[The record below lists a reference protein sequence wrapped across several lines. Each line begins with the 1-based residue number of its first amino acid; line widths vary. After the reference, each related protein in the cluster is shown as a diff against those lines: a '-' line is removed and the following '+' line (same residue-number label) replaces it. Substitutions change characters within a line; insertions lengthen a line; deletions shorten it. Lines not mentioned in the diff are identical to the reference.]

1 LGIDGNLPRVRLI
14 DGAWKIA
21 DMVLI
26 WKVFG
31 FVISVGLKQQ
41 IALFGSG
48 LSQKIIPAVSDLKGR
63 Y

>member
-1 LGIDGNLPRVRLI
+1 LDLEIDGNLPRVRLI

-31 FVISVGLKQQ
+31 FVISVR
-41 IALFGSG
+41 S
-48 LSQKIIPAVSDLKGR
+48 
-63 Y
+63 

>member
-1 LGIDGNLPRVRLI
+1 LPRVRLI

-31 FVISVGLKQQ
+31 FVIGVG
-41 IALFGSG
+41 S
-48 LSQKIIPAVSDLKGR
+48 
-63 Y
+63 